1 MLGLHGT
8 SEHFVVPNSSPRLFR
23 IYIDFMKTSH
33 LHYPDSDETTDR
45 RFSFGTLIDIFEF
58 AKDYK
63 IDTLRNAAL
72 DEFFLRIIDN
82 PDRLPY
88 KYIRDIYIATSSN
101 SSLQS
106 LIVDVIVNIGTKQET
121 KNWKD
126 DLPKEFMMDCLIAAN
141 EDEIVPFSGDRSEDD
156 VPDWLHEMKGILCD
170 LFHVHD
176 SEPESDRMT
185 NQGRVSSRMRP
196 FTKTSHSR
204 RGKRARR
211 RKEAEEA
218 DERSDEKGGID
229 PERQKWAD
237 EEAAERMK
245 YLMEPMPARV
255 RY

>member
-1 MLGLHGT
+1 
-8 SEHFVVPNSSPRLFR
+8 
-23 IYIDFMKTSH
+23 MKTSH
-33 LHYPDSDETTDR
+33 LHHPDSDETTDR

-101 SSLQS
+101 SSLRS
-106 LIVDVIVNIGTKQET
+106 LIVDVIVNVGTKQET
-121 KNWKD
+121 KNCKD

-156 VPDWLHEMKGILCD
+156 VPDWLHEMKGKLCD

-196 FTKTSHSR
+196 FMKTSHSR
-204 RGKRARR
+204 RGKRGRR

-229 PERQKWAD
+229 PERLKWAD